1 MHGFSELDYEGRI
14 FFKASNALVRLVIMS
29 LSADD
34 ASYRCYSDPPISCM
48 DLDKWNPESP
58 LVNFFL
64 CQGLGTPQYR
74 LALSLSTFDMWP
86 LSFATP

>member
-58 LVNFFL
+58 LVNFF
-64 CQGLGTPQYR
+64 
-74 LALSLSTFDMWP
+74 SLSRSWYSSVETCFK
-86 LSFATP
+86 FVHV